1 MDKIIFF
8 HMNQL
13 GDLLFSLPVL
23 KAAKQKFP
31 GIKIYSVVRKNLA
44 ELLKSTKLV
53 DKVFIKTADLFEQM
67 ELISDIRKEKI
78 PTAVMFSESPETML
92 LGYYSKIPKRIG
104 FKTASLRFLLTDKV
118 EKTGVPS
125 LNNNVVLAK
134 EIGLDNVQKD
144 YLNIINIDGEKNIK
158 VSFWLED
165 NELTG
170 KEFIAVATGAS
181 RRRQD
186 KCLDEKVW
194 VEVLNKLAEKGKN
207 IVVAGAVWEQER
219 IMNLLKLCDKRIKMF
234 CPEGG
239 LTELAAFIKRAKLFL
254 GIDSGT
260 MHLAASLGVK
270 CVALFGNTDP
280 NQIGPRPL
288 KDHIIIKKNSVKDI
302 TAEEIIK
309 SVEEN
314 F

>member
-1 MDKIIFF
+1 
-8 HMNQL
+8 MNQL

-23 KAAKQKFP
+23 KATKQKYP
-31 GIKIYSVVRKNLA
+31 GIKIYSVIRKNLA

-53 DKVFIKTADLFEQM
+53 DKIFVKASNLSEQIQ
-67 ELISDIRKEKI
+67 LISDIRKENI
-78 PTAVMFSESPETML
+78 GTAVMFSESPETMI

-104 FKTASLRFLLTDKV
+104 FKTASLKFLLTDYVDKA
-118 EKTGVPS
+118 GVPS
-125 LNNNVVLAK
+125 LNNNIVLAK
-134 EIGLDNVQKD
+134 EIGLENVQKD
-144 YLNIINIDGEKNIK
+144 YLNIINIEGEKEIK

-165 NELTG
+165 NNLAG
-170 KEFIAVATGAS
+170 KDFIVVSTGAS
-181 RRRQD
+181 KRRQE
-186 KCLDEKVW
+186 KCLDDKVW
-194 VEVLNKLAEKGKN
+194 IEVLNKLAEKNKN
-207 IVVAGAVWEQER
+207 VVIVGAVWEQER
-219 IMNLLKLCDKRIKMF
+219 IMNLLKSCDKRTKVF

-239 LTELAAFIKRAKLFL
+239 LTELAAMIKRAKLFV

-270 CVALFGNTDP
+270 CVALFGHTDP

-288 KDHIIIKKNSVKDI
+288 KDHIIIKKNNVKEI

-309 SVEEN
+309 IVEDN

>member
-1 MDKIIFF
+1 
-8 HMNQL
+8 MNQL

-23 KAAKQKFP
+23 KATKQKYP
-31 GIKIYSVVRKNLA
+31 DIKIYSVVRKNLA
-44 ELLKSTKLV
+44 ELLKSANVV
-53 DKVFIKTADLFEQM
+53 DKVFIKTSDLFGQM
-67 ELISDIRKEKI
+67 ELIANIRKENI
-78 PTAVMFSESPETML
+78 PVAVMFSESPETML

-104 FKTASLRFLLTDKV
+104 FKTASLQFLLTDKV

-144 YLNIINIDGEKNIK
+144 YLNIINVDGENNIK

-165 NELTG
+165 NNLSD
-170 KEFIAVATGAS
+170 KEFMAVAIGAS
-181 RRRQD
+181 KRRQD
-186 KCLDEKVW
+186 KCLDDKVW
-194 VEVLNKLAEKGKN
+194 KEVLNRLAEQGKN
-207 IVVAGAVWEQER
+207 VIVVGAVWERER
-219 IMNLLKLCDKRIKMF
+219 IKNLLKLCDNRIKMF
-234 CPEGG
+234 CPDGG
-239 LTELAAFIKRAKLFL
+239 LTELAAMIKRAKLFL

-302 TAEEIIK
+302 TAEEILDN
-309 SVEEN
+309 VR
-314 F
+314 